1 MEYIRSGVREEE
13 SEGTRKDVR
22 GELVGGV
29 RKEAIEGAIEG
40 VIEGAKETKK
50 WNPRFYCC
58 APIGANRACCSL
70 VFMASEWS
78 NKNVSQL
85 VF

>member
-29 RKEAIEGAIEG
+29 RKGA
-40 VIEGAKETKK
+40 IEGAKETS
-50 WNPRFYCC
+50 R
-58 APIGANRACCSL
+58 
-70 VFMASEWS
+70 E
-78 NKNVSQL
+78 
-85 VF
+85 